1 MALRD
6 FPSSGS
12 ARASA
17 RLLRTMALP
26 RQPPLPHYV
35 DGNWVIRDARTPVEC
50 RPQADTW
57 GVVRDLKT
65 GFVIILARGE
75 SAGIPGRR
83 AGPFQHSRGQE
94 SRAWQPTSD
103 DMAQAGMFTNVNG
116 GSTATGSIYGSRA
129 NGMGACFCDSSG
141 PNYSSLPA
149 PRTRVIG
156 PVYHSPHA
164 HAWGG
169 SVGSSACGSTAATSG
184 GLTPMSPPIVPV
196 RGTVSGYP
204 SPKQIKP
211 SPPTPFNTFGPNIGQ
226 YPAAPAAAPPVYGQ
240 WTASPPPKS
249 APAVFSGAVWA
260 EVPRPSQGPP
270 MKAPPTKA
278 PPLHSIARG
287 SGRTC

>member
-141 PNYSSLPA
+141 PNYSSRGSMIARSEDASNWACLPFPPCA
-149 PRTRVIG
+149 CLGRQCGVFGVRQYCRDVRRAYTHVSTNCPC
-156 PVYHSPHA
+156 
-164 HAWGG
+164 AWDG
-169 SVGSSACGSTAATSG
+169 VG
-184 GLTPMSPPIVPV
+184 I
-196 RGTVSGYP
+196 
-204 SPKQIKP
+204 
-211 SPPTPFNTFGPNIGQ
+211 
-226 YPAAPAAAPPVYGQ
+226 
-240 WTASPPPKS
+240 PKS
-249 APAVFSGAVWA
+249 KTDQAFSTD
-260 EVPRPSQGPP
+260 P
-270 MKAPPTKA
+270 
-278 PPLHSIARG
+278 I
-287 SGRTC
+287 